1 MAVRRVAFVIQR
13 CGDEVVG
20 GAESLCLQV
29 AQRLRAVADVEI
41 LTTCAIDYQTWRN
54 EYPAGH
60 CYVQGVRVRRFPVD
74 RPRNPAAFDRISRDV
89 AFQLTQTP
97 LERQEEWMR
106 AQGPMSTQLFEYL
119 GDYEALYDSIVF
131 FGYLY
136 ATTYFGLPRVA
147 HKAILVPFAH
157 DEWPIRL
164 PMWER
169 IFDLPRGLVFSSEE
183 EREFVRRRLPEK
195 NIRGEVI
202 GVGIEA
208 PQERNPERFRKRF
221 KIEEPF
227 LLYLGRIEKAKG
239 VDVLFDDF
247 VRYRERKRMPKK
259 LVLVGREHTR
269 IPKHRDLVVAG
280 QVGEQAKWDAISA
293 CDLLVMPSQFES
305 LSLVV
310 LEAWACGKPVLVNA
324 RSSVLVGQCR
334 RAQGGIWYDSH
345 DEFEAALDLLDRDI
359 RLTLGRQG
367 QEHVRKNYNWER
379 VIHAY
384 RSLFDALTPLPFSD
398 GTLDFNDAKWYAQ
411 DHRPDEETRL
421 RYG

>member
-1 MAVRRVAFVIQR
+1 MAVRRVAFVVQR

-29 AQRLRAVADVEI
+29 AQRFRAVADVEI
-41 LTTCAIDYQTWRN
+41 LTTCAVDYQTWRN

-60 CYVQGVRVRRFPVD
+60 CYVQGVHVRRFPVD
-74 RPRNPAAFDRISRDV
+74 QPRNPAAFDRISRDV
-89 AFQLTQTP
+89 AFQLTQAP
-97 LERQEEWMR
+97 PERQEEWMR

-119 GDYEALYDSIVF
+119 SNYEALYDTIVF

-147 HKAILVPFAH
+147 HKAVLVPFAH

-169 IFDLPRGLVFSSEE
+169 IFDLPRALVFSTEE
-183 EREFVRRRLPEK
+183 EREFVRRRFPEK
-195 NIRGEVI
+195 VIRGEVI

-208 PQERNPERFRKRF
+208 PPDRNPERFRKRF
-221 KIEEPF
+221 GIEEPF

-239 VDVLFDDF
+239 VDVLFEDF
-247 VRYRERKRMPKK
+247 ARYRERKRMPKK
-259 LVLVGREHTR
+259 LVMVGREHTH
-269 IPKHRDLVVAG
+269 IPKHRDIVVVG
-280 QVGEQAKWDAISA
+280 QVSEQEKWDALSA

-310 LEAWACGKPVLVNA
+310 LEAWACAKPVLVNA

-345 DEFEAALDLLDRDI
+345 DEFEAALDLLDRDV
-359 RLTLGRQG
+359 RHTLGRQG
-367 QEHVRKNYNWER
+367 QEHVAKCYNWER

-384 RSLFDALTPLPFSD
+384 RSLFDALAPLPFSN
-398 GTLDFNDAKWYAQ
+398 GTITSNDAEWEPP
-411 DHRPDEETRL
+411 DPRSDEEARL